1 MNIDRDI
8 ELPFSYSENLV
19 KGLIIF
25 LVIIIVAFI
34 LDKLFRKKIIK
45 VINKPNVPKLKAKYE
60 RKLENL
66 YRKVESNKIDVR
78 NGYIELS
85 NIVREFIEKATGI
98 KASSFSKND
107 AYKLGMGELSQLMEE
122 CYPPEFAKKGSGDIM
137 KSINNSIGIIRKWNQ
152 KSL

>member
-25 LVIIIVAFI
+25 LIIIVVVFI
-34 LDKLFRKKIIK
+34 LDKLFRNKIVKI
-45 VINKPNVPKLKAKYE
+45 INKPNIPKLKSKYE
-60 RKLENL
+60 RKLEGL
-66 YRKVESNKIDVR
+66 YNKVENNKIDVR

-98 KASSFSKND
+98 KASSFSKNE
-107 AYKLGMGELSQLMEE
+107 AYKLGMNDLGLLMEE
-122 CYPPEFAKKGSGDIM
+122 CYPPEFAKKGSGDILISIK
-137 KSINNSIGIIRKWNQ
+137 KSMEVIRKWNQ
-152 KSL
+152 KSH